1 MKVGVFP
8 IINNTHACCL
18 LSFPP
23 SSSLPP
29 LVYLAR
35 SGSPSRA
42 FPSLHTHSPRPVP
55 LPPSVA
61 RSPLTATSLARP
73 PPPSSPIHLSSLPV
87 FLFPAATTGLRH
99 VFAGD
104 EPTRY
109 APPPSLP
116 FPPCETERPK
126 PYFKLFVFGS
136 DPVIFLYNIH
146 VISMQ
151 RPPLLADLLDL
162 ASISSEILWPV
173 DLLLDLFRK
182 RFPLFTPHSTFVHR

>member
-109 APPPSLP
+109 APPRPSSSLP
-116 FPPCETERPK
+116 AGTAPNPIVSYSCSDLTQLLQNTCKYAASAPAGRHARSRAH
-126 PYFKLFVFGS
+126 LF
-136 DPVIFLYNIH
+136 
-146 VISMQ
+146 
-151 RPPLLADLLDL
+151 
-162 ASISSEILWPV
+162 
-173 DLLLDLFRK
+173 
-182 RFPLFTPHSTFVHR
+182 